1 MPPLD
6 KQTFDV
12 WREQDDRFKDEIRTH
27 IRTQNSINLDYE
39 GRIAVVEVV
48 QKQVGTKLDRRTTW
62 LSAIVAAVVGALA
75 AACAAVIGR

>member
-48 QKQVGTKLDRRTTW
+48 QKDAKAKLTNRTVW
-62 LSAIVAAVVGALA
+62 LSAIVAAIVGALA
-75 AACAAVIGR
+75 SACAAIFGR